1 MKVYTGLDD
10 FQLIELL
17 KGDDESAFAEIY
29 NRYAE
34 NMAGFACSKL
44 YSLEDARDLI
54 HDLFVKL
61 WENRNQLVVS
71 SNLKTYLYLL
81 VRHRIIDK
89 IRKNI
94 TREEY
99 AESLKSLRYAY
110 HNSIEQK
117 IYLKEL
123 EDTIEKSLNELS
135 PRVKEIYQMS
145 RVEELSIKEIAEKLG
160 LAEQTVKNQLST
172 ALKHLQKVLA
182 QVSVTALLYW
192 INS

>member
-1 MKVYTGLDD
+1 MAIYTQLDD
-10 FQLIELL
+10 FELIELL
-17 KGDDESAFAEIY
+17 KGGDESAFAEIY
-29 NRYAE
+29 SRYAE

-61 WENRNQLVVS
+61 WENRKQLAIS

-99 AESLKSLRYAY
+99 ADGLKSLHYAY

-182 QVSVTALLYW
+182 QVFVTAFLYW
-192 INS
+192 IIS

>member
-1 MKVYTGLDD
+1 MKAYTRLDD

-29 NRYAE
+29 SRYAE

-61 WENRNQLVVS
+61 WENRNQLVIS

-123 EDTIEKSLNELS
+123 ENTIEKSLNELS

-172 ALKHLQKVLA
+172 ALKHLQRVLA

>member
-1 MKVYTGLDD
+1 MAIYTQLDD
-10 FQLIELL
+10 FELIELL
-17 KGDDESAFAEIY
+17 KGGDESAFAEIY
-29 NRYAE
+29 SRYAE

-61 WENRNQLVVS
+61 WENRKQVAVS

-99 AESLKSLRYAY
+99 ADGLKSLRYAY

-182 QVSVTALLYW
+182 QVSVTAFFYW
-192 INS
+192 IIS

>member
-1 MKVYTGLDD
+1 MAIYTQLDD
-10 FQLIELL
+10 FALIELL

-29 NRYAE
+29 SRYAE

-61 WENRNQLVVS
+61 WENRKQLAIS
-71 SNLKTYLYLL
+71 SSLKTYLYLL

-99 AESLKSLRYAY
+99 ADGLKYLRYAY

-182 QVSVTALLYW
+182 QVSVTAFLYW
-192 INS
+192 IIS

>member
-1 MKVYTGLDD
+1 MKVYTRLDD

-17 KGDDESAFAEIY
+17 KEDDESAFAEIY
-29 NRYAE
+29 SRYAE

-44 YSLEDARDLI
+44 FSLEDARDLI

-61 WENRNQLVVS
+61 WENRNQLVVT

-99 AESLKSLRYAY
+99 ADSLKSLRYAY

-123 EDTIEKSLNELS
+123 ENTIEKSLNELS

>member
-1 MKVYTGLDD
+1 MAIYTQLDD
-10 FQLIELL
+10 FELIELL

-29 NRYAE
+29 SRYAE

-61 WENRNQLVVS
+61 WENRKQLAIS

-99 AESLKSLRYAY
+99 ADGLKYLRYAY

-182 QVSVTALLYW
+182 QVSVTAFLYW
-192 INS
+192 IIS

>member
-1 MKVYTGLDD
+1 MAIYTQLDD
-10 FQLIELL
+10 FALIELL

-29 NRYAE
+29 SRYAE

-61 WENRNQLVVS
+61 WENRKQLAIS

-99 AESLKSLRYAY
+99 ADGLKYLRYAY

-182 QVSVTALLYW
+182 QVSVTAFLYW
-192 INS
+192 IIS

>member
-1 MKVYTGLDD
+1 MAIYTQLDD
-10 FQLIELL
+10 FALIELL

-29 NRYAE
+29 SRYAE

-61 WENRNQLVVS
+61 WENRKQLAIS

-99 AESLKSLRYAY
+99 ADGLKSLRYAY

-182 QVSVTALLYW
+182 QVSVTAFLYW
-192 INS
+192 IIS

>member
-1 MKVYTGLDD
+1 MAVYTQLDD
-10 FQLIELL
+10 FELIELL
-17 KGDDESAFAEIY
+17 KRDDESAFAEIY
-29 NRYAE
+29 SRYAE

-61 WENRNQLVVS
+61 WENRKQLAVS

-99 AESLKSLRYAY
+99 ADGLKSLRHAY

-123 EDTIEKSLNELS
+123 EQTIEKSLNELP

-160 LAEQTVKNQLST
+160 LAERTVKNQLST

-182 QVSVTALLYW
+182 QVSVTTFLYW
-192 INS
+192 IIS

>member
-1 MKVYTGLDD
+1 MKAYTRLDD

-29 NRYAE
+29 SRYAE

-61 WENRNQLVVS
+61 WENRNQLVIS

-81 VRHRIIDK
+81 IRHRIIDK

-123 EDTIEKSLNELS
+123 ENTIEKSLNELS

>member
-1 MKVYTGLDD
+1 
-10 FQLIELL
+10 
-17 KGDDESAFAEIY
+17 
-29 NRYAE
+29 
-34 NMAGFACSKL
+34 MAGFACSKL

-61 WENRNQLVVS
+61 WENRKQLAIS

-99 AESLKSLRYAY
+99 ADGLKYLRYAY

-182 QVSVTALLYW
+182 QVSVTAFLYW
-192 INS
+192 IIS

>member
-1 MKVYTGLDD
+1 MAIYTQLDD
-10 FQLIELL
+10 FELIELL
-17 KGDDESAFAEIY
+17 KGDDESAFTEIY
-29 NRYAE
+29 SRYAE

-61 WENRNQLVVS
+61 WENRKQLIVS

-99 AESLKSLRYAY
+99 ADGLKSLRYAY

-135 PRVKEIYQMS
+135 PRIKEIYQMS
-145 RVEELSIKEIAEKLG
+145 RVEELSIKEIADKLG

-182 QVSVTALLYW
+182 QVSVTAFLYW
-192 INS
+192 IIS